1 MTPSTVAGTRLC
13 HIFTMS
19 LQRVC
24 LLRTPPTLP
33 RYHRDYS
40 FPLDPACTSAL
51 LDALV
56 DRLPSA
62 RPQHLSMALYAL
74 ALLRHTPPQ
83 GALSAILSASL
94 FLMPSFDGRELAM
107 ALWALANL
115 HIDPGPEWMSAFLA
129 RCEAATRTFASG
141 AAVANVLWGLA
152 VLDQRPPARWMGH
165 FLWQAQRRMGHMDGQ
180 SLVMTVWALA
190 RMKYRPDSAWCA
202 RLLRYS
208 RMRLLQQHAP
218 VTAGSGGQQQ
228 QQQEGQQRVVSGGRL
243 VDGGWAAWVLQGG
256 AAGAQAGAGPGAG
269 ADEPPHPGVQ
279 GAARA
284 RAAAE
289 RATTQAFNNLLWSLA
304 RLNIRPKGTWLE
316 HFCRAVQPRLV
327 AMPPREHAALL
338 WSLARLS
345 GRPAEDW
352 VVELFAA
359 MRAALP
365 RYQPPECVMAILG
378 LGRMCSAVRMYVTDQ
393 ELADQLVRQLEP
405 HLPRL
410 QTTTLVSVL
419 LAMARIHPGL
429 QPVRFGPP
437 LQVLLARVRSAP
449 PGAISSRQLANAA
462 FAVGCVVRRAGR
474 SRGVRQLCGELFQEV
489 MPRLDERFGELNVP
503 DLVVVAQGAAAA
515 RLRLWP
521 EWLRRHEHVA
531 AARLQH
537 ARAAN
542 GPVGQPVDK
551 HLAGVHHEHLV
562 LLHRAYRVLGYE
574 PAVLPGVTEEDLVGK
589 RKKKRGQAQG
599 QGQAEAE
606 AQGQGQEPKG
616 QRQEPKG
623 QEQDQKGQVAPGA

>member
-1 MTPSTVAGTRLC
+1 
-13 HIFTMS
+13 
-19 LQRVC
+19 
-24 LLRTPPTLP
+24 
-33 RYHRDYS
+33 
-40 FPLDPACTSAL
+40 
-51 LDALV
+51 
-56 DRLPSA
+56 
-62 RPQHLSMALYAL
+62 MALYAL
-74 ALLRHTPPQ
+74 ALLRHSPPQ
-83 GALSAILSASL
+83 GALSALLSTSL
-94 FLMPSFDGRELAM
+94 ALMPSFDGRELAM
-107 ALWALANL
+107 ALWALAAL
-115 HIDPGPEWMSAFLA
+115 RIDPGPEWMSAFLA
-129 RCEAATRTFASG
+129 RCEVATRTFASG

-180 SLVMTVWALA
+180 SLVMAAWALG
-190 RMKYRPDSAWCA
+190 RMMYRPDSAWCA
-202 RLLRYS
+202 RLLRYT

-228 QQQEGQQRVVSGGRL
+228 EGQQRFAASGRL
-243 VDGGWAAWVLQGG
+243 VDGGWAARALQGG
-256 AAGAQAGAGPGAG
+256 GLDAGGQAGAGAGAG
-269 ADEPPHPGVQ
+269 APPHPGLR
-279 GAARA
+279 GAAQA
-284 RAAAE
+284 CAAAE
-289 RATTQAFNNLLWSLA
+289 RATTQAFNNLLWSLV

-338 WSLARLS
+338 WGLARLS
-345 GRPAEDW
+345 CRPAEDW

-419 LAMARIHPGL
+419 LAMARVHPSL

-449 PGAISSRQLANAA
+449 RGAISSRQLANAA
-462 FAVGCVVRRAGR
+462 LAVGCVVRRAGR
-474 SRGVRQLCGELFQEV
+474 SMGVRQLCGEVFREV
-489 MPRLDERFGELNVP
+489 MPRVDERIGELNVA

-515 RLRLWP
+515 RLRCWP

-531 AARLQH
+531 AARLQQ

-542 GPVGQPVDK
+542 GPVGQPVDQ
-551 HLAGVHHEHLV
+551 HVARVHHEHLV

-574 PAVLPGVTEEDLVGK
+574 PVVLPGVPEEELVGGR
-589 RKKKRGQAQG
+589 RKKRGSGQAQG
-599 QGQAEAE
+599 QVQAQGHQGQEQVQAQGHQGQEQVQAQGNE
-606 AQGQGQEPKG
+606 QEHKAHGQERKAQGHAQGQGQVQKA
-616 QRQEPKG
+616 QG
-623 QEQDQKGQVAPGA
+623 QERKRQVAPGA

>member
-1 MTPSTVAGTRLC
+1 MSYPC
-13 HIFTMS
+13 HKLAS
-19 LQRVC
+19 LLQPAPWLSPPAYPVN
-24 LLRTPPTLP
+24 LPTLR

-40 FPLDPACTSAL
+40 FPVDSACTSAI

-56 DRLPSA
+56 DRIPSA
-62 RPQHLSMALYAL
+62 RPQHLAMALYAL
-74 ALLRHTPPQ
+74 ALLRHTPPKD
-83 GALSAILSASL
+83 ALSTLLSASL
-94 FLMPSFDGRELAM
+94 ALMPSFDGRELAM
-107 ALWALANL
+107 TLWALANL
-115 HIDPGPEWMSAFLA
+115 HIDPGHEWMSAFLA

-152 VLDQRPPARWMGH
+152 VLDKRPPARWMGH

-190 RMKYRPDSAWCA
+190 RMRYRPDSAWCA

-218 VTAGSGGQQQ
+218 ATAGSGGQQQLQQ
-228 QQQEGQQRVVSGGRL
+228 QQQEGQQRVTSTGRL
-243 VDGGWAAWVLQGG
+243 VDGGWAARALQGG
-256 AAGAQAGAGPGAG
+256 AAGGQAGAGAG
-269 ADEPPHPGVQ
+269 EPPHPGLR

-289 RATTQAFNNLLWSLA
+289 RATTQSFNNLLWSLA

-327 AMPPREHAALL
+327 AMPPREHAVLL

-345 GRPAEDW
+345 GRPVEDW

-410 QTTTLVSVL
+410 QTTTLISVL
-419 LAMARIHPGL
+419 LAMARIHPAL
-429 QPVRFGPP
+429 QPMRFGPP

-489 MPRLDERFGELNVP
+489 MPRLDERFGELTVP
-503 DLVVVAQGAAAA
+503 DLVVVVQGAAAA
-515 RLRLWP
+515 RLRCWP

-542 GPVGQPVDK
+542 GPADQPVDK
-551 HLAGVHHEHLV
+551 HLAGVHYEHLV

-574 PAVLPGVTEEDLVGK
+574 PQVLPGVMEEELVGK
-589 RKKKRGQAQG
+589 RKGKKRAQAQAQGQEQG
-599 QGQAEAE
+599 QGQA
-606 AQGQGQEPKG
+606 QGQEPKG
-616 QRQEPKG
+616 QEEER
-623 QEQDQKGQVAPGA
+623 KGQVAPGA